1 MSRLIAVVLV
11 GLVIAGCQRAPQ
23 KRTFGTPHQAV
34 LLDNGQ
40 LLFGKLAD
48 TGPVGY
54 STLTDVFYVQTQ
66 ANRETGN
73 VTSVLVRRG
82 QESHKP
88 DMMYIST
95 RHIVLV
101 ESVASDSPIANLIAQ
116 NQPAK

>member
-1 MSRLIAVVLV
+1 MSRLTVLV
-11 GLVIAGCQRAPQ
+11 LVAFLLAGCQRAPQ
-23 KRTFGTPHQAV
+23 KPTFGTPYQAV

-54 STLTDVFYVQTQ
+54 STLIDVFYVQTQ
-66 ANRETGN
+66 TNRETGN
-73 VTSVLVRRG
+73 VTSVLIRRG
-82 QESHKP
+82 QESHRP
-88 DMMYIST
+88 GIMYIST

-101 ESVASDSPIANLIAQ
+101 ESVAPDSPIATLIAQ